1 MSQLIPAQSSLSF
14 VSNILQFQELN
25 AIEGER
31 YLSFDLDRGVN
42 ALIPLAELRGVIELS
57 FEEIL
62 PVPQTHESL
71 LGIINWRGKATWTI
85 DLAGSVGAPHWC
97 RRDPMPRSGT
107 VMLVEIQ
114 REILGLLVERIGTIE
129 IYKSQDC
136 LSVSAE
142 MFAPELRPFLQGYFL
157 DSQQN
162 PKVVLDLPQVRLAFS
177 V

>member
-1 MSQLIPAQSSLSF
+1 MSQIVPIQSPLSF
-14 VSNILQFQELN
+14 VNNILQFQELN

-31 YLSFDLDRGVN
+31 YLSFNLDRGIN
-42 ALIPLAELRGVIELS
+42 ALILLADLRGVIELS
-57 FEEIL
+57 IEDIL

-97 RRDPMPRSGT
+97 RRDPILAAGV

-114 REILGLLVERIGTIE
+114 AETVGFLVERIGTIE
-129 IYKSQDC
+129 IYKNQDC

-142 MFAPELRPFLQGYFL
+142 MFARELRPFLQGYFL
-157 DSQQN
+157 DSQQK
-162 PKVVLDLPQVRLAFS
+162 PKVVLDLQQVRSAIDF
-177 V
+177 